1 MLHRLG
7 RRGLNYPGGK
17 GKELP
22 SLERWSVIVG
32 LLVKNQN
39 PNSLDEKRLLFALPI
54 LDKVRNPQILLL
66 DEATSALDGENEGF
80 VQGCVF
86 ISSSSPSLF
95 VQASGFIKIVFS

>member
-1 MLHRLG
+1 MLYRLG
-7 RRGLNYPGGK
+7 RRGPNCLGGK

-32 LLVKNQN
+32 LFVTNQN
-39 PNSLDEKRLLFALPI
+39 PNSLAEKCLLFALPM

-80 VQGCVF
+80 VQGCVC
-86 ISSSSPSLF
+86 IR
-95 VQASGFIKIVFS
+95 

>member
-7 RRGLNYPGGK
+7 RRGPNCPGGK

-22 SLERWSVIVG
+22 LPERWSVIVG
-32 LLVKNQN
+32 LLDTNQN
-39 PNSLDEKRLLFALPI
+39 PNSVDEKILLIALPT

-86 ISSSSPSLF
+86 IR
-95 VQASGFIKIVFS
+95 

>member
-7 RRGLNYPGGK
+7 RRGPNCLGGK

-22 SLERWSVIVG
+22 SPERWSVIVG
-32 LLVKNQN
+32 LLVTNQN
-39 PNSLDEKRLLFALPI
+39 PNSVDEKILLIALPT

-86 ISSSSPSLF
+86 IR
-95 VQASGFIKIVFS
+95 